1 MRDYFASLG
10 DSAHPESPDPR
21 TRAITRFQE
30 LLLVSFREFSVIT
43 DETIQSERRKFRGQ
57 IIQSIE
63 SYAKRSA
70 LRSLKRTG
78 RFDKQQLGLV
88 YDALFK
94 AICVIP
100 AVADERA
107 PRLLLETGTTTE
119 QQKQETRIGLKT
131 FKLFLS
137 EICSWARDDKI
148 ISNGFQVTKRL
159 EMYYPFLS
167 NFVLHF

>member
-1 MRDYFASLG
+1 MKAAHGCGRNCLCSLPL
-10 DSAHPESPDPR
+10 HPH
-21 TRAITRFQE
+21 
-30 LLLVSFREFSVIT
+30 
-43 DETIQSERRKFRGQ
+43 Q
-57 IIQSIE
+57 ILPAQQ
-63 SYAKRSA
+63 
-70 LRSLKRTG
+70 
-78 RFDKQQLGLV
+78 QQLGLV

-148 ISNGFQVTKRL
+148 ISNGFQVTKCL